1 MEQSAA
7 LARLGTAHEAV
18 TALGGGPRHAAA
30 WFSAYA
36 LTASD
41 SEPAASAAA
50 MEAIRRELKAALGGW
65 RAPTGDLLWIYAALL
80 ASHGKTAADFLKVRD
95 ALREGEADS
104 RTRKL
109 HEGGSRAALV
119 LALAD
124 AGSAQAVRRFFAI
137 KQAILPPWWRANAE
151 VTDLFAASHAARDD
165 SPDTVRREREAAIA
179 VFEADRATRGLK
191 REGARLSALYRE
203 PAGEVLARY
212 LALREAVKAHGKVR
226 HGGNRH
232 IWLEW
237 AAQGVAAE
245 DLPVIAANM
254 EKLGKVSRTGSARL
268 RLAQLVWLG
277 ERTDGSLGAVSAMS
291 ALIAAQTAALIAV
304 TSATAA
310 VAATSAAR

>member
-1 MEQSAA
+1 MPLDRLRERHAALNTVSGGPRSTAAWFAAFALLPSQEGPEQSA
-7 LARLGTAHEAV
+7 TAMQRVH
-18 TALGGGPRHAAA
+18 G
-30 WFSAYA
+30 
-36 LTASD
+36 
-41 SEPAASAAA
+41 
-50 MEAIRRELKAALGGW
+50 ELKAALGGW

-95 ALREGEADS
+95 LLREGEKAS

-119 LALAD
+119 LTLAD

-137 KQAILPPWWRANAE
+137 KQAILPAWWRANAE

-165 SPDTVRREREAAIA
+165 SPDTVRREREAAMA

-191 REGARLSALYRE
+191 REGARLSALYQQ
-203 PAGEVLARY
+203 PARDVLDRY

-226 HGGNRH
+226 HSGNKH

-237 AAQGVAAE
+237 AAQGVGSQ

-254 EKLGKVSRTGSARL
+254 DALGKVSQTGSARL
-268 RLAQLVWLG
+268 RLAQLLWLS

-291 ALIAAQTAALIAV
+291 ALIAAQTAAIIAI
-304 TSATAA
+304 TTASTAA
-310 VAATSAAR
+310 VTASTAR